1 MKFHRSVFVT
11 AAILAFAAP
20 AFAGKKKKNNA
31 DGMTAAQVLEK
42 FDTNH
47 NGKID
52 GDEVAA
58 LRAAFAG
65 ADADKLKHFDTNGD
79 GKLDDSEIAA
89 IKADGKKKK
98 KNQ

>member
-1 MKFHRSVFVT
+1 MKIHRTLIIAT
-11 AAILAFAAP
+11 AFLALAAP
-20 AFAGKKKKNNA
+20 AFAGKKKK
-31 DGMTAAQVLEK
+31 DKGEMTAAQVLEK
-42 FDTNH
+42 FDTDK

-65 ADADKLKHFDTNGD
+65 ADAAKLKHFDTNGD
-79 GKLDDSEIAA
+79 GKLDDGEIAA
-89 IKADGKKKK
+89 IKAEGKKK